1 MDSEYL
7 QSLGGWLD
15 EVERRLGGH
24 AVPANDHDEALL
36 ELMYAI
42 GTAQVAVARMLA
54 ERRLLV

>member
-7 QSLGGWLD
+7 QRLGGWLD
-15 EVERRLGGH
+15 DVERRLGGH
-24 AVPANDHDEALL
+24 SELVSEDEALE

-54 ERRLLV
+54 ERRRLA